1 MSGESKP
8 SLRPC
13 PICKNIIFVIGV
25 NNKGKK
31 IGSCGCTWKFK
42 KTKSAKDLDRK
53 YVKTAD
59 GGLELRK

>member
-1 MSGESKP
+1 MSDSVKH
-8 SLRPC
+8 SMRAC
-13 PICKNIIFVIGV
+13 PICRDIIFVIGV
-25 NNKGKK
+25 NSKGKK

-53 YVKTAD
+53 YVRTPD

>member
-1 MSGESKP
+1 MSDTVKP
-8 SLRPC
+8 SMRPC

-42 KTKSAKDLDRK
+42 KTKSSKDLDRK
-53 YVKTAD
+53 YVRTAD